1 MQLLW
6 CVPAQNLWRTLIEV
20 CASGTEDWEIDVDDV
35 PTAMRRPDLYKKGVA
50 AHPQLL
56 SRHTIDFFLEKESH
70 YRFNMYICKIELN
83 KI

>member
-1 MQLLW
+1 MVCAGTKSEL
-6 CVPAQNLWRTLIEV
+6 

>member
-56 SRHTIDFFLEKESH
+56 SRHTIDFFIIILRKGVTLSIQH
-70 YRFNMYICKIELN
+70 VYL
-83 KI
+83 